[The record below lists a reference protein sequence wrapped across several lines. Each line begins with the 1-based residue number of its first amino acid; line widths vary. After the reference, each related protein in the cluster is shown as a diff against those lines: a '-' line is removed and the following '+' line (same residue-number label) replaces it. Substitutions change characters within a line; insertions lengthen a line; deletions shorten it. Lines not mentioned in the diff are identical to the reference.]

1 MFNAILYAC
10 EACTCVLN
18 SFHAILSLNFSLLI
32 LVAQHKTEVA
42 AASDNGHVA
51 VEAKTIPTE
60 NGTLSET
67 QDKDV
72 VSEGHGVV
80 NVYDQWVSPPVSGTR
95 PKARYEVL
103 EFLLSPLFA
112 CILCAVH
119 FFLHAF
125 VLYICYTHTCSLV
138 VNII

>member
-1 MFNAILYAC
+1 M
-10 EACTCVLN
+10 
-18 SFHAILSLNFSLLI
+18 
-32 LVAQHKTEVA
+32 AQHKTEAV
-42 AASDNGHVA
+42 AASDNGHA
-51 VEAKTIPTE
+51 IVEAKTIPTE

-103 EFLLSPLFA
+103 ELLYHFLLH
-112 CILCAVH
+112 V
-119 FFLHAF
+119 F
-125 VLYICYTHTCSLV
+125 VLYAVHTFLHV
-138 VNII
+138 I

>member
-1 MFNAILYAC
+1 M
-10 EACTCVLN
+10 
-18 SFHAILSLNFSLLI
+18 
-32 LVAQHKTEVA
+32 AQHKTEVA
-42 AASDNGHVA
+42 AASDNGHVV

-72 VSEGHGVV
+72 VSEGRGVV

-103 EFLLSPLFA
+103 EFLLSPSFA
-112 CILCAVH
+112 YILCAVH
-119 FFLHAF
+119 FFFFACF
-125 VLYICYTHTCSLV
+125 CFILYICYTHTC
-138 VNII
+138 